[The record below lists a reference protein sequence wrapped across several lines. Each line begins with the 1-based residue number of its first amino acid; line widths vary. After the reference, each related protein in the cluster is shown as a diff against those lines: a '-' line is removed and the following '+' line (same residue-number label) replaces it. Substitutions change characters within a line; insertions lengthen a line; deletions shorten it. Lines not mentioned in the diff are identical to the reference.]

1 MNIYIN
7 LKKKG
12 KDKMSESTNAVYK
25 REKEKKRKGKGFMDF
40 IYGISSNIQ
49 RLFRN
54 IIHCLSS
61 MCSILFPLFDVINNF
76 VSFVSIAGAFKH
88 GICRGLPSITGIAG
102 AEPCRKTGN

>member
-1 MNIYIN
+1 M
-7 LKKKG
+7 
-12 KDKMSESTNAVYK
+12 K
-25 REKEKKRKGKGFMDF
+25 RKEKEFMYF

-76 VSFVSIAGAFKH
+76 VSFVSNAGAFKTWKYVVVYLQSQEPL
-88 GICRGLPSITGIAG
+88 GLNL
-102 AEPCRKTGN
+102 AERLVTTKKEKGKGKDCTTKQILRSEF

>member
-1 MNIYIN
+1 
-7 LKKKG
+7 
-12 KDKMSESTNAVYK
+12 MSESTNAVYK
-25 REKEKKRKGKGFMDF
+25 KEKEKKRKGKGFMDF